1 MKILPLLD
9 KIGRSWQLR
18 VSARCFAV
26 AFLAV
31 TIVHGAVRN
40 AALSGND
47 TEASHMPGRL
57 ASLVGL
63 AADDIKVSGLVHH
76 DSQAL
81 LNALGIVPGS
91 SLIAFDAAAARHQLE
106 SMGWIEAASVQR
118 KFPNTLEIAVK
129 EREAF
134 AIWQHNGSYML
145 IARDGTVMGGLDQMF
160 NAHLPLV
167 TGEGANLGAGEL
179 INQLS
184 VTPELMSKVSAATR
198 VGQRRWN
205 LYLDNG
211 VKVELPE
218 QGVPEALKQVADLD
232 KSQNLLSKGISQ
244 LDLRIAGQMTVAVAE
259 IEKDAGK
266 PGDLA
271 SQKQ

>member
-1 MKILPLLD
+1 MKDSSFLD
-9 KIGRSWQLR
+9 RLGRSWKLR
-18 VSARCFAV
+18 GLARCFAIL
-26 AFLAV
+26 FLGA
-31 TIVHGAVRN
+31 TIVHGAVRS

-47 TEASHMPGRL
+47 AEASRLPGRL

-81 LNALGIVPGS
+81 LNALGIMPGS
-91 SLIAFDAAAARHQLE
+91 SLIAFDASAARHQLE
-106 SMGWIEAASVQR
+106 SMGWVEGASVQR
-118 KFPNTLEIAVK
+118 KFPNTLEIVVK

-134 AIWQHNGSYML
+134 AIWQHNGVYVL
-145 IARDGTVMGGLDQMF
+145 IDRDGVVMGGLDQMF

-167 TGEGANLGAGEL
+167 TGEGANLAAGEL
-179 INQLS
+179 VNQLS
-184 VTPELMSKVSAATR
+184 ATPELMSKVSAAAR
-198 VGQRRWN
+198 LGQRRWN

-218 QGVPEALKQVADLD
+218 QGVPEALQQVANLD
-232 KSQNLLSKGISQ
+232 KSQSILSKGVSQ
-244 LDLRIAGQMTVAVAE
+244 LDMRIAGQMTVAVAE

-266 PGDLA
+266 PGDLV
-271 SQKQ
+271 SQK